1 MSALLETESDTDY
14 YHLAASDN
22 EDPEYVRDK
31 LFDQISSDANVMRF
45 LDVEKV
51 GTDSLKMTAKMKG
64 DPYLVHSHGSTATK
78 GIFNAPVETVSNI
91 LNNAKEHTSTINLG
105 GASLHANDRYLSQ
118 LMVQPL
124 PIKQHP

>member
-14 YHLAASDN
+14 YLAASDN

-64 DPYLVHSHGSTATK
+64 DPYLVHSYGSTGST
-78 GIFNAPVETVSNI
+78 GRISNPTTI
-91 LNNAKEHTSTINLG
+91 TAGTLNDAQEDTLTIDLG
-105 GASLHANDRYLSQ
+105 AASLLAGNQYRS
-118 LMVQPL
+118 
-124 PIKQHP
+124 